1 MVNFA
6 KGNNIYLSFFD
17 APFKKYKCKYLVLRG
32 HSVIRTCGD
41 FVLSV
46 CLSVMNISTLM
57 VNRILTI
64 VVNNTYSQFL
74 VSLKFAFYS
83 VFLA

>member
-1 MVNFA
+1 MLEAGHHAIIVTKVSTDTSANRID
-6 KGNNIYLSFFD
+6 KRSGNIG
-17 APFKKYKCKYLVLRG
+17 KIKCLVLRG

-41 FVLSV
+41 LVLNV

-57 VNRILTI
+57 VNQILTI

-74 VSLKFAFYS
+74 VS
-83 VFLA
+83 